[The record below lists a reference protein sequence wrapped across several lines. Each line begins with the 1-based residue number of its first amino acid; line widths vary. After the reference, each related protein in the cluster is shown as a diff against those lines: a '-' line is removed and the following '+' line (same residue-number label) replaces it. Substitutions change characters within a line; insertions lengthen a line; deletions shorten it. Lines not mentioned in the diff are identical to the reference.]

1 MTGGL
6 PQLEGTLLLSDSG
19 LETDV
24 IFHHGV
30 DLPAF
35 AAFILLR
42 DEGGRELLAAYA
54 REHFE
59 TAAAHGFGAVVETP
73 TWRASP
79 DWAAAVGWSAADVI
93 RSNRDAAE
101 LVADVRRTVA
111 GSGPQLVSGNLG
123 PRADGYVAAERMSA
137 DEAQGYHRQQVEA
150 FAATD
155 VDLVTLMTAA
165 YTDEAIGFLRA
176 AAANGL
182 APVVSFTVETDGR
195 LPDGTALGE
204 AILQVDDATDGA
216 AAYFMVNCA
225 HPRHFRSALDPSAPW
240 ARRLVGLRANASTR
254 SHAELDAAEDLD
266 EGDAPVLAEELVA
279 ASSAMPA
286 VTVLGGCCGTDV
298 RHVDAI
304 GAALRASS
312 RSFPPERR

>member
-6 PQLEGTLLLSDSG
+6 PQLGGALLLTDSG
-19 LETDV
+19 LETDL

-35 AAFILLR
+35 AAFTLLR
-42 DEGGRELLAAYA
+42 DERGRELLAGYA

-79 DWAAAVGWSAADVI
+79 DWAAAVGWSTADVV
-93 RSNRDAAE
+93 RSNREAVE
-101 LVADVRRTVA
+101 LVADVRRSVDGA
-111 GSGPQLVSGNLG
+111 GPQLVSGCVG
-123 PRADGYVAAERMSA
+123 PRGDGYVATDRMTA
-137 DEAQGYHRQQVEA
+137 DDALGYHRQQVEA
-150 FAATD
+150 FAGTD
-155 VDLVTLMTAA
+155 VDLVTLMTVA
-165 YTDEAIGFLRA
+165 YADEAIGFVRA
-176 AAANGL
+176 VTATGAE
-182 APVVSFTVETDGR
+182 PVVSFTVETDGR

-204 AILQVDDATDGA
+204 AIVQVDDATAGA

-225 HPRHFRSALDPSAPW
+225 HPQHFRSALDRDAPW

-254 SHAELDAAEDLD
+254 SHAELDESVDLD
-266 EGDAPVLAEELVA
+266 DGDAAVLAAQLVEA
-279 ASSAMPA
+279 RAAMPA

-298 RHVDAI
+298 RHIDAV
-304 GAALRASS
+304 GAALRASGS
-312 RSFPPERR
+312 